1 MLLAAD
7 LGGTALKLALVDG
20 QSRLICRREVSV
32 SFDGYRTPLIV
43 TTERAIR
50 ALLQETGATIAGI
63 AVSATGQIDAAV
75 GTVAG
80 SNGSIPGYE
89 GTPIRGHLERAF
101 RLPVHVLNDANAALL
116 GEMTAGAARGL
127 SDVLMVTLGTG
138 VGGAFVSGGRLLS
151 GSRGLAGEIGHML
164 LHPGGEACTCGQR
177 GCYERY
183 ASTGALLRRAQAAL
197 GRPGL
202 DGQALFVLAQQ
213 GDPQALALLKAW
225 FEDIS
230 LGIISLVHLLNPQL
244 VLLGGGVC
252 RQELLLSSVRRLV
265 LSGVMPCFARELR
278 LESAA
283 LGNDAGLVGAAQW
296 WRQCAE
302 KGCETSPS
310 PV

>member
-7 LGGTALKLALVDG
+7 LGGTAVKLALVDG
-20 QSRLICRREVSV
+20 QNRLISRREVSV
-32 SFDGYRTPLIV
+32 SFDGYQTPLMD
-43 TTERAIR
+43 TTERAMR
-50 ALLQETGATIAGI
+50 ALLRETNAAIAGI
-63 AVSATGQIDAAV
+63 AVSATGQIDAAS

-89 GTPIRGHLERAF
+89 GTAIRACLESVF

-116 GEMTAGAARGL
+116 GEMTAGAARGV

-151 GSRGLAGEIGHML
+151 GARGLAGEIGHMV

-183 ASTGALLRRAQAAL
+183 ASTGALLRRARAAL
-197 GRPGL
+197 GRPQL
-202 DGQALFVLAQQ
+202 DGQALFALAQQ
-213 GDPQALALLKAW
+213 GDPQALALLEAW
-225 FEDIS
+225 CEDIS

-252 RQELLLSSVRRLV
+252 RQELLLSPVRRRV
-265 LSGVMPCFARELR
+265 LSGVMPCFARDLR
-278 LESAA
+278 LEPAV

-296 WRQCAE
+296 WRICTGGKA
-302 KGCETSPS
+302 
-310 PV
+310 